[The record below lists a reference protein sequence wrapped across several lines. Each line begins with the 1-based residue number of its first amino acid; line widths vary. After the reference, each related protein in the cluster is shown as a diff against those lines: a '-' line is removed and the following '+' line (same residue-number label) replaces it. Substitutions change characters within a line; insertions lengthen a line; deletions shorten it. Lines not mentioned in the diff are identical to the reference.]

1 MKPTTTLSLAV
12 AAPARRRGGLSSLL
26 AFVLA
31 LILASLIPLRAAL
44 AQGTI
49 TIVRD
54 AEIETLMR
62 DYARPILAAAGISG
76 NAGEIIL
83 VNDRSFN
90 AFVADGQRIFIN
102 LGAIMQ
108 TETPNELIGVI
119 AHEAGHIHGGH
130 LARLRQEIRNAQ
142 ILSVASMLLGGAAA
156 VGASRGNI
164 GNPGAGVAGIVGGGA
179 DMAQR
184 TLLAYQRSEEMAA
197 DQAAVRFLNATGQSP
212 MGMISVFRRF
222 ADEAMFRSNLDP
234 YMMSHPLP
242 QERISQLERL
252 VAQSPY
258 RNRQDSAQL
267 QARHDLAR
275 AKIFGFAE
283 RPETVLRRYPPSDN
297 SLASRYA
304 RAIVAHRSG
313 RMRDAIGLMDELIR
327 AQPQNAYFHELRGQ
341 ILLESA
347 NPRDAVISLRRAVE
361 LAPNATP
368 IRTRYGEAL
377 LATGNAADL
386 ERAIEQLRRVIRQE
400 PEVPDAYRPLAM
412 AYGRTGQI
420 GRAELAIAQHYFYAG
435 DIRMAQNQAHRAMN
449 SLVEGTPEWLRAKDI
464 FDYVPPPHMRNRN

>member
-1 MKPTTTLSLAV
+1 MTCRFPAYAI
-12 AAPARRRGGLSSLL
+12 AAESRANKGIFSLL
-26 AFVLA
+26 ALGLA
-31 LILASLIPLRAAL
+31 LILAGLIAPRAAL

-62 DYARPILAAAGISG
+62 DYARPIFRAAGISG
-76 NAGEIIL
+76 DAGEIIL

-130 LARLRQEIRNAQ
+130 LARLRQEIQNAQ
-142 ILSVASMLLGGAAA
+142 VLSIASMLLGGAAA
-156 VGASRGNI
+156 VGASRSNV

-234 YMMSHPLP
+234 YMMSHPMP
-242 QERISQLERL
+242 QERIAQLERL
-252 VAQSPY
+252 VAQSPH

-347 NPRDAVISLRRAVE
+347 NPQDAVTSLRRAVE

-377 LATGNAADL
+377 LATGNAANL

-412 AYGRTGQI
+412 AYGRTGQV